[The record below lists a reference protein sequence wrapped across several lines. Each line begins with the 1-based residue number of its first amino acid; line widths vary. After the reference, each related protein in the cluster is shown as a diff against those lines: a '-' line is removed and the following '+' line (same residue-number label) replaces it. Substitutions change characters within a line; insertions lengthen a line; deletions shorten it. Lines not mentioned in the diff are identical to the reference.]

1 MLAKELVSDA
11 VITIKTSDTVAQALL
26 WMDEYK
32 VSHLPIVNDEEFL
45 GLISESD
52 LAITQNHEDAIGSL
66 SLSLSNA
73 YVSHNQHIFE
83 VLKMASLLKLSIVP
97 VLNENK
103 QYLGVITLN
112 LIVKSLAE
120 LSSSINP
127 GGIIVLDINEND
139 YSMSEIAQ
147 IIESNDAK
155 ILSFYIRSHSDSTKI
170 ELTLKINKID
180 ISSVLQTF
188 NRYNYQVKASFFES
202 DALDDLYDRYQS
214 LMRYLDI

>member
-1 MLAKELVSDA
+1 MLAKELITDA

-32 VSHLPIVNDEEFL
+32 VSHLPIVNNEEFL

-66 SLSLSNA
+66 ALSLSNA
-73 YVSHNQHIFE
+73 YITQNQHVFD
-83 VLKMASLLKLSIVP
+83 VLKMASLLNLSIVP
-97 VLNENK
+97 VLNDNK
-103 QYLGVITLN
+103 QYLGVIPLS
-112 LIVKSLAE
+112 LIIKTLAE
-120 LSSSINP
+120 LSSAINP
-127 GGIIVLDINEND
+127 GGIIVLEINTND
-139 YSMSEIAQ
+139 YSMTEIAQ
-147 IIESNDAK
+147 IVESNDAK
-155 ILSFYIRSHSDSTKI
+155 ILSSYIRTHSESTKI

-180 ISSVLQTF
+180 ISPVLQTF

-202 DALDDLYDRYQS
+202 DTLEDLYDRYQS